1 MKCNTYFDKDG
12 NPLKSFGVA
21 MDIKL
26 IKENDL
32 LLEKSVSTKDK
43 LMSILAHDLRSPF
56 HKIIGFTGLLIDNIK
71 NPSFAESERYL
82 NIIYTSSEKTLALL
96 NKLLNWIRYQ
106 TTEITFKPDHL
117 SVSDIISDILD
128 LETLLA
134 ASKKINLHYGNTE
147 DFEIY
152 ADENMLK
159 IVIRNLISNAI
170 KFTNFGGEIKINSI
184 LTKQG
189 VEIIITD
196 DGIGIDKQRIETIFT
211 SALNSTPLGTL
222 KEKGT
227 GEGLQLCKELIDRHQ
242 GKIWVE
248 SEIAK
253 GSKLKIFL
261 PNKDRQLAIKTTY
274 RLQSK
279 KRLRTPL
286 VAP

>member
-1 MKCNTYFDKDG
+1 
-12 NPLKSFGVA
+12 
-21 MDIKL
+21 
-26 IKENDL
+26 
-32 LLEKSVSTKDK
+32 
-43 LMSILAHDLRSPF
+43 
-56 HKIIGFTGLLIDNIK
+56 
-71 NPSFAESERYL
+71 
-82 NIIYTSSEKTLALL
+82 
-96 NKLLNWIRYQ
+96 
-106 TTEITFKPDHL
+106 
-117 SVSDIISDILD
+117 
-128 LETLLA
+128 
-134 ASKKINLHYGNTE
+134 
-147 DFEIY
+147 
-152 ADENMLK
+152 MLK

-211 SALNSTPLGTL
+211 SASYSTPLGTL

-227 GEGLQLCKELIDRHQ
+227 GAGLQLCKELIDRHQ
-242 GKIWVE
+242 GQIWVE

-253 GSKLKIFL
+253 GRKLKIFL
-261 PNKDRQLAIKTTY
+261 PNKDRQPAIKTTY

>member
-1 MKCNTYFDKDG
+1 
-12 NPLKSFGVA
+12 
-21 MDIKL
+21 
-26 IKENDL
+26 
-32 LLEKSVSTKDK
+32 
-43 LMSILAHDLRSPF
+43 
-56 HKIIGFTGLLIDNIK
+56 
-71 NPSFAESERYL
+71 
-82 NIIYTSSEKTLALL
+82 
-96 NKLLNWIRYQ
+96 
-106 TTEITFKPDHL
+106 
-117 SVSDIISDILD
+117 
-128 LETLLA
+128 
-134 ASKKINLHYGNTE
+134 
-147 DFEIY
+147 
-152 ADENMLK
+152 MLK

-170 KFTNFGGEIKINSI
+170 KFKNFGGEIKIDSI
-184 LTKQG
+184 LTKQE